1 MSHYPV
7 DLDGFSDFN
16 QSWLLLL
23 VSHHDMMHV
32 WPWPPRGTKEASRKP
47 GQSQVSRNMSWQHL
61 CPVIFL
67 SSPIHLED
75 GNLCHSKNNIWDCLL
90 VSHSMR
96 LHLWINFG
104 VVFYLFILF
113 VYLFDFF
120 DLFVLTFSNM
130 FYLILFEL
138 FDIFDI
144 TCWILLAKSIQ
155 SIHVHFHLNI
165 LYSSRSNGF

>member
-104 VVFYLFILF
+104 VFGVVFYLFILF

-120 DLFVLTFSNM
+120 WFICFDFFKYV
-130 FYLILFEL
+130 L
-138 FDIFDI
+138 FDFV
-144 TCWILLAKSIQ
+144 WIIWYIWYYLLDLVGQIYPIYPCSFL
-155 SIHVHFHLNI
+155 S
-165 LYSSRSNGF
+165 

>member
-120 DLFVLTFSNM
+120 WFICFDFFKYV
-130 FYLILFEL
+130 L
-138 FDIFDI
+138 FDFV
-144 TCWILLAKSIQ
+144 WIIWYIWYYLLDLVGQIYPIYPCSFL
-155 SIHVHFHLNI
+155 S
-165 LYSSRSNGF
+165 